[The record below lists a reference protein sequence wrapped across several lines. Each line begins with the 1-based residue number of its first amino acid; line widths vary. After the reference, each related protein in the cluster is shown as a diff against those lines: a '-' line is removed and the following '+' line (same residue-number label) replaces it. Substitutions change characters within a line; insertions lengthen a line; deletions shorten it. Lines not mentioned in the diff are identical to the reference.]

1 MERKGYL
8 DRHRREEEFSCAC
21 AASAGAW
28 RTVAPVQ
35 KGRVAAAFER
45 RALLGT
51 SKIKAHQTHTTRAR
65 SLRPM
70 IHIRVAQLVRRDA
83 KGRADEPRPTNL
95 V

>member
-1 MERKGYL
+1 MCVCGKR
-8 DRHRREEEFSCAC
+8 
-21 AASAGAW
+21 
-28 RTVAPVQ
+28 
-35 KGRVAAAFER
+35 GRVAYR
-45 RALLGT
+45 RASPKVASPPRSSVAL
-51 SKIKAHQTHTTRAR
+51 SWAPQKIKAHQTHTTRAR